1 LARDKKYQGINL
13 GETLL
18 LDALKRCYDSSST
31 IGSIAVIVDPI
42 DQKATN
48 FFLKYGFILLPT
60 QSENVYVNRN
70 NW

>member
-1 LARDKKYQGINL
+1 LARDKKHHDINL

-31 IGSIAVIVDPI
+31 IGSMAVVVDPI

-48 FFLKYGFILLPT
+48 FYLKYGFILLLI
-60 QSENVYVNRN
+60 QSENVYVNEIN
-70 NW
+70 L